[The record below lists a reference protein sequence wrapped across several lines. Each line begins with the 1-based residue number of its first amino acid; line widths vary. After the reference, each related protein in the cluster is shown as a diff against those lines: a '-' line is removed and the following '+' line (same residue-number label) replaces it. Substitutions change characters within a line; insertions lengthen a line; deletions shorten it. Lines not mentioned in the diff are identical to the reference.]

1 MWRLSGDERFKVG
14 AWVCEKLHL
23 DPGVYFTE
31 TDPDRQAARDAAATV
46 IYDRERLRAIQE
58 HNTI

>member
-1 MWRLSGDERFKVG
+1 M
-14 AWVCEKLHL
+14 HL

-46 IYDRERLRAIQE
+46 IYDRKRTELVEKQ
-58 HNTI
+58 NTI

>member
-1 MWRLSGDERFKVG
+1 M
-14 AWVCEKLHL
+14 CEQLHL

-46 IYDRERLRAIQE
+46 IYDRKRTELVEKQ
-58 HNTI
+58 NTI

>member
-1 MWRLSGDERFKVG
+1 M
-14 AWVCEKLHL
+14 CEQLHL

-46 IYDRERLRAIQE
+46 IYDRKRTEQVE
-58 HNTI
+58 KQNTI